1 VIRVRT
7 KSGSSSC
14 GALSVPANLDPP
26 RAEHCDH
33 VDVLIV
39 GAGLSG
45 IGAACHLRR
54 DAPDRSFALL
64 EARDAIGGTW
74 DLFRYPG
81 IRSDSDMHTLGYS
94 FSPWRESQ
102 AIADGHSILRYV
114 RRTADEYGVTE
125 RVRFGRRVISAW
137 WSSDDAAWTVEVRRA
152 QDGGTEQLRCSFLF
166 SCCGYYDY
174 AGGYAPTFPGA
185 ERFRG
190 SIVHPQQWTED
201 LDYEDK
207 RVVVI
212 GSGATAI
219 TLVPAL
225 AARAAHV
232 TMLQRSPSYVVSL
245 PSRDGLAERAQR
257 WLPEMAAYNLV
268 RAKNVGLQTLNFQL
282 SRRRPKLMKALIQ
295 WGARSALPAGFDVD
309 THFSPRYDPWDQR
322 LCVVPDGDLFK
333 VLSDG
338 RASIVTD
345 TVSSFTEDGVKL
357 GSGVTLGADLIV
369 TATGLRLQALGGMQ
383 LIVDG
388 HEVSPADTTVY
399 MGAMLSGVP
408 NFAFVIGYT
417 NASWTLKADL
427 TCTFVTRVLNHV
439 RDHGY
444 AWVMP
449 PRLDDDVPRLPLL
462 DLSSGYIQRALA
474 DFPAQ
479 GPSAPW
485 RVRQNYT
492 LDRLSLRRQP
502 VEDGVLRFGHAS
514 HPAAVVEREQAAAAG
529 ALA

>member
-1 VIRVRT
+1 VRT
-7 KSGSSSC
+7 
-14 GALSVPANLDPP
+14 NT
-26 RAEHCDH
+26 EHF
-33 VDVLIV
+33 DVLIV

-54 DAPDRSFALL
+54 DAPDLSFALL

-94 FSPWRESQ
+94 FAPWRESQ
-102 AIADGHSILRYV
+102 AIADGPSILDYV

-125 RVRFGRRVISAW
+125 LVRFGRRVISAR
-137 WSSDDAAWTVEVRRA
+137 WSSDEAAWTVQVRRA
-152 QDGGTEQLRCSFLF
+152 DDGGTEELSCSFLF
-166 SCCGYYDY
+166 GCCGYYDY
-174 AGGYAPTFPGA
+174 NGGYAPSFPGI

-190 SIVHPQQWTED
+190 PVVHPQHWPED
-201 LDYEDK
+201 LDYDDK

-225 AARAAHV
+225 AGRAAHV

-245 PSRDGLAERAQR
+245 PSRDGLADRARR

-268 RAKNVGLQTLNFQL
+268 RAKNVALQTLSFQL
-282 SRRRPKLMKALIQ
+282 SRRRPTLMKALIRR
-295 WGARSALPAGFDVD
+295 GARSALPPGFDVD
-309 THFSPRYDPWDQR
+309 THFSPSYGPWDQR
-322 LCVVPDGDLFK
+322 LCVCPDGDLFK

-345 TVSSFTEDGVKL
+345 TVTSFTEDGVEL

-369 TATGLRLQALGGMQ
+369 TATGLRLQALGGVQ
-383 LIVDG
+383 LVVDG
-388 HEVSPADTTVY
+388 RQVSPAETTVY

-408 NFAFVIGYT
+408 NFAFVMGYT

-427 TCTFVTRVLNHV
+427 TCSFVTRVLGHL
-439 RDHGY
+439 REHGY
-444 AWVMP
+444 GWAMP
-449 PRLDDDVPRLPLL
+449 PSLGDDVPRLPLL
-462 DLSSGYIQRALA
+462 DLSSGYVQRALA
-474 DFPAQ
+474 EFPAQ
-479 GPSAPW
+479 GPASPW

-492 LDRLSLRRQP
+492 LDRLALRRQP
-502 VEDGVLRFGHAS
+502 VDDGVLQFGHAS
-514 HPAAVVEREQAAAAG
+514 PAMTAPGLGRTATSA

>member
-1 VIRVRT
+1 VRT
-7 KSGSSSC
+7 KSV
-14 GALSVPANLDPP
+14 LANLKPP
-26 RAEHCDH
+26 RAEHW
-33 VDVLIV
+33 DVLIV

-94 FSPWRESQ
+94 FAPWQESQ
-102 AIADGHSILRYV
+102 AIADGPSILDYV
-114 RRTADEYGVTE
+114 RRTADEHGVTE
-125 RVRFGRRVISAW
+125 HVRFGRRVISAH
-137 WSSDDAAWTVEVRRA
+137 WSSDDAAWTVQVRRA
-152 QDGGTEQLRCSFLF
+152 DDGEVEELHCSFLF
-166 SCCGYYDY
+166 GCCGYYAYD
-174 AGGYAPTFPGA
+174 GGYTPTFPGA

-190 SIVHPQQWTED
+190 PIVHPQQWPDD
-201 LDYEDK
+201 LDYDDK

-225 AARAAHV
+225 ARRAAHV

-245 PSRDGLAERAQR
+245 PGRDGIAERARR
-257 WLPEMAAYNLV
+257 WLPEMPAYNLV
-268 RAKNVGLQTLNFQL
+268 RAKNVAVQTLSFQL

-295 WGARSALPAGFDVD
+295 RGARSALPAGFDVD

-322 LCVVPDGDLFK
+322 MCVCPDGDLFD

-345 TVSSFTEDGVKL
+345 AVTSFTEDGVEL

-383 LIVDG
+383 LVVDG
-388 HEVSPADTTVY
+388 REVSTADTTVY

-408 NFAFVIGYT
+408 NFAFVMGYT

-427 TCTFVTRVLNHV
+427 TCTFVTRLLNHL
-439 RDHGY
+439 RRHGY
-444 AWVMP
+444 AWAMP
-449 PRLDDDVPRLPLL
+449 PQLGDDVPRLPLL
-462 DLSSGYIQRALA
+462 DLSSGYVQRAMA
-474 DFPAQ
+474 EFPAQ

-492 LDRLSLRRQP
+492 LDRPALRRQP
-502 VEDGVLRFGHAS
+502 VDDGVLGFGHAS
-514 HPAAVVEREQAAAAG
+514 PAAAVGGHERPAEAG

>member
-1 VIRVRT
+1 MIVATHSAGTLCLIRVRT
-7 KSGSSSC
+7 
-14 GALSVPANLDPP
+14 NT
-26 RAEHCDH
+26 EHL
-33 VDVLIV
+33 DVLIV

-54 DAPDRSFALL
+54 ETPDRTFALL

-81 IRSDSDMHTLGYS
+81 IRSDSDMHTLGYA

-102 AIADGHSILRYV
+102 AIADGAAILDYV
-114 RRTADEYGVTE
+114 RRTADEYRVTE
-125 RVRFGRRVISAW
+125 RVRFGRRVISAS
-137 WSSDDAAWTVEVRRA
+137 WSSDDAAWTVEVRRSD
-152 QDGGTEQLRCSFLF
+152 DGETEELRCSFLF
-166 SCCGYYDY
+166 GCCGYYDY
-174 AGGYAPTFPGA
+174 DGGYAPSFPGA
-185 ERFRG
+185 ERFPG
-190 SIVHPQQWTED
+190 PIVHPQQWPED

-219 TLVPAL
+219 TLVPAM
-225 AARAAHV
+225 ADRAAHV

-245 PSRDGLAERAQR
+245 PGRDGLAERARR

-268 RAKNVGLQTLNFQL
+268 RAKNVAVQTLSFQL
-282 SRRRPKLMKALIQ
+282 SRRRPKLMKALIAR
-295 WGARSALPAGFDVD
+295 GARASLPPGFDVD
-309 THFSPRYDPWDQR
+309 THFGPSYDPWDQR
-322 LCVVPDGDLFK
+322 LCVCPDGDLFD

-345 TVSSFTEDGVKL
+345 TVSSFTEDGVQL

-369 TATGLRLQALGGMQ
+369 TATGLRLQAIGGMQ
-383 LIVDG
+383 LVVDG
-388 HEVSPADTTVY
+388 REVSTPETTVY

-408 NFAFVIGYT
+408 NFAFVMGYT

-427 TCTFVTRVLNHV
+427 TCSFVTRLLKHM
-439 RDHGY
+439 RQHGH
-444 AWVMP
+444 AWAMP
-449 PRLDDDVPRLPLL
+449 PQLGDDLPRLPLL
-462 DLSSGYIQRALA
+462 DLSSGYVQRALA
-474 DFPAQ
+474 EFPAQ

-492 LDRLSLRRQP
+492 LDRLALRRHP
-502 VEDGVLRFGHAS
+502 VADGVLRFGRAS
-514 HPAAVVEREQAAAAG
+514 PTASRATAPRPG
-529 ALA
+529 AIA

>member
-1 VIRVRT
+1 VRSTVRT
-7 KSGSSSC
+7 
-14 GALSVPANLDPP
+14 NT
-26 RAEHCDH
+26 EHF
-33 VDVLIV
+33 DVLIV

-45 IGAACHLRR
+45 VGAACHLRR

-64 EARDAIGGTW
+64 EARGAIGGTW

-94 FSPWRESQ
+94 FAPWRESQ
-102 AIADGHSILRYV
+102 AIADGPSILRYV
-114 RRTADEYGVTE
+114 RQTADEYGITE
-125 RVRFGRRVISAW
+125 RIRFGRRVVSAR
-137 WSSDDAAWTVEVRRA
+137 WSTDDAAWTVQVRRA
-152 QDGGTEQLRCSFLF
+152 DGEATEELSCSFLF
-166 SCCGYYDY
+166 GCCGYYDY
-174 AGGYAPTFPGA
+174 DGGYAPSFPGT

-190 SIVHPQQWTED
+190 PIVHPQQWPED

-225 AARAAHV
+225 ADRAAHV
-232 TMLQRSPSYVVSL
+232 TMVQRSPSYVISL
-245 PSRDGLAERAQR
+245 PARDGIADRARR
-257 WLPEMAAYNLV
+257 WLPEMVAYDLV
-268 RAKNVGLQTLNFQL
+268 RAKNVALQTLSFQL

-295 WGARSALPAGFDVD
+295 RGARSALPPGFDVD
-309 THFSPRYDPWDQR
+309 NHFNPSYDPWDQR
-322 LCVVPDGDLFK
+322 LCVCPDGDLFE

-338 RASIVTD
+338 CASIVTD
-345 TVSSFTEDGVKL
+345 TVTSFTEDGVQL

-383 LIVDG
+383 LVVDG
-388 HEVSPADTTVY
+388 REVPAPETTVY

-408 NFAFVIGYT
+408 NFAFAMGYT

-427 TCTFVTRVLNHV
+427 TCSFVTRLLNHLLE
-439 RDHGY
+439 HGY
-444 AWVMP
+444 AWAVP
-449 PRLDDDVPRLPLL
+449 PRLGDDVPRLPLL
-462 DLSSGYIQRALA
+462 DLSSGYVRRALA
-474 DFPAQ
+474 EFPAQ

-492 LDRLSLRRQP
+492 LDRLALRRQRID
-502 VEDGVLRFGHAS
+502 DGVLRFGHAS
-514 HPAAVVEREQAAAAG
+514 SAAAVARPDEAAPAA

>member
-1 VIRVRT
+1 MFALIRVRT
-7 KSGSSSC
+7 EI
-14 GALSVPANLDPP
+14 
-26 RAEHCDH
+26 EHF
-33 VDVLIV
+33 DVLIV

-45 IGAACHLRR
+45 VGAACHLRR

-102 AIADGHSILRYV
+102 AIADGPSILSYV
-114 RRTADEYGVTE
+114 RSAADEHGVTE
-125 RVRFGRRVISAW
+125 RIRFGRRVVCAR
-137 WSSDDAAWTVEVRRA
+137 WSSDDAVWTVQVRRGA
-152 QDGGTEQLRCSFLF
+152 DGETEELSCSFLWT
-166 SCCGYYDY
+166 CCGYYDY
-174 AGGYAPTFPGA
+174 ERGYAPSFPGV

-190 SIVHPQQWTED
+190 TIVHPQHWPDE
-201 LDYEDK
+201 LDYDDK

-245 PSRDGLAERAQR
+245 PGRDGLAERARR
-257 WLPEMAAYNLV
+257 WLPEMVAYNLV
-268 RAKNVGLQTLNFQL
+268 RAKNVALQTLSFQL
-282 SRRRPKLMKALIQ
+282 SRHRPKLMKALIQ
-295 WGARSALPAGFDVD
+295 RGARSALPPGFDVE
-309 THFSPRYDPWDQR
+309 THFSPSYDPWDQR
-322 LCVVPDGDLFK
+322 LCVCPDGDLFRA
-333 VLSDG
+333 LSDG

-345 TVSSFTEDGVKL
+345 TIQAFTDDGIEL
-357 GSGVTLGADLIV
+357 ASGVTLGADLIV
-369 TATGLRLQALGGMQ
+369 TATGLRLQTMGGMR

-388 HEVSPADTTVY
+388 RDVSPPETTVY

-408 NFAFVIGYT
+408 NFAFVMGYT

-427 TCTFVTRVLNHV
+427 TCSFVTRLLSHL
-439 RDHGY
+439 REHGY
-444 AWVMP
+444 AWAMP
-449 PRLDDDVPRLPLL
+449 PRLGPEVPRLPLL
-462 DLSSGYIQRALA
+462 DLSSGYVQRSLA
-474 DFPAQ
+474 EFPAQ
-479 GPSAPW
+479 GPRTPW

-492 LDRLSLRRQP
+492 LDRLALRRHRLD
-502 VEDGVLRFGHAS
+502 DGVLVFGHRS
-514 HPAAVVEREQAAAAG
+514 PAAASGFDGDAQAAA
-529 ALA
+529 LAQP

>member
-1 VIRVRT
+1 MRT
-7 KSGSSSC
+7 
-14 GALSVPANLDPP
+14 N
-26 RAEHCDH
+26 AEHF
-33 VDVLIV
+33 DVLIV

-102 AIADGHSILRYV
+102 AIADGPSILRYV
-114 RRTADEYGVTE
+114 RQTADEHGVTE
-125 RVRFGRRVISAW
+125 RVRFGRRVLSAR
-137 WSSDDAAWTVEVRRA
+137 WSSDVAAWTVEVRRA
-152 QDGGTEQLRCSFLF
+152 DDGGTEELSCSFLF
-166 SCCGYYDY
+166 TCCGYYDY
-174 AGGYAPTFPGA
+174 DGGYAPSFPGA

-190 SIVHPQQWTED
+190 PIVHPQRWPED
-201 LDYEDK
+201 LDYEDQ

-225 AARAAHV
+225 ASRAAHV

-245 PSRDGLAERAQR
+245 PSRDGLADRARR
-257 WLPEMAAYNLV
+257 WLPEMAAYSLV
-268 RAKNVGLQTLNFQL
+268 RAKNVALQRFSFQL
-282 SRRRPKLMKALIQ
+282 SRRRPQLMKALIHR
-295 WGARSALPAGFDVD
+295 GARSALPPGFDVD
-309 THFSPRYDPWDQR
+309 THFSPSYDPWDQR
-322 LCVVPDGDLFK
+322 LCICPDGDLFDA
-333 VLSDG
+333 LSDG

-345 TVSSFTEDGVKL
+345 TVRSFTEYGIEL

-369 TATGLRLQALGGMQ
+369 TATGLRLQAIGGMQ
-383 LIVDG
+383 LLVDG
-388 HEVSPADTTVY
+388 REVSAAQTTVY

-408 NFAFVIGYT
+408 NFAFVMGYT

-427 TCTFVTRVLNHV
+427 TCSFVTRLLRHLRE
-439 RDHGY
+439 RDY
-444 AWVMP
+444 AWAMP
-449 PRLDDDVPRLPLL
+449 PRLGDDVPRLPLL
-462 DLSSGYIQRALA
+462 DLSSGYVQRALA
-474 DFPAQ
+474 QFPAQ
-479 GPSAPW
+479 GPSPPW

-492 LDRLSLRRQP
+492 LDRLALRRHR
-502 VEDGVLRFGHAS
+502 VDDGVLRFGHAS
-514 HPAAVVEREQAAAAG
+514 PAAAAAG
-529 ALA
+529 HEADAEAAALT

>member
-1 VIRVRT
+1 MRT
-7 KSGSSSC
+7 KT
-14 GALSVPANLDPP
+14 
-26 RAEHCDH
+26 EHF
-33 VDVLIV
+33 DVLIV

-54 DAPDRSFALL
+54 DAPDHSFALL

-102 AIADGHSILRYV
+102 AIADGPSILRYV
-114 RRTADEYGVTE
+114 RRTADEHGVTE
-125 RVRFGRRVISAW
+125 RVRFGRRVVSAR
-137 WSSDDAAWTVEVRRA
+137 WSSDDAIWTVQVRRA
-152 QDGGTEQLRCSFLF
+152 DDGTTEQLSCSFLF

-174 AGGYAPTFPGA
+174 DGGYAPPFPGA

-190 SIVHPQQWTED
+190 PIVHPQRWPED

-225 AARAAHV
+225 AGRAAHV

-245 PSRDGLAERAQR
+245 PGRDGLAERARR
-257 WLPEMAAYNLV
+257 WLPEMTAYNLV
-268 RAKNVGLQTLNFQL
+268 RAKNVALQTLSFQL
-282 SRRRPKLMKALIQ
+282 SRRRPKLMKALLQ
-295 WGARSALPAGFDVD
+295 RGARSALPPGFDVD
-309 THFSPRYDPWDQR
+309 THFSPSYDPWDQR
-322 LCVVPDGDLFK
+322 LCVCPDGDLFE

-345 TVSSFTEDGVKL
+345 TVTSFTEDGIEL

-369 TATGLRLQALGGMQ
+369 TATGLRLQAIGGMQ
-383 LIVDG
+383 LVVDG
-388 HEVSPADTTVY
+388 RVVSAPETTVY

-408 NFAFVIGYT
+408 NFAFVMGYT

-427 TCTFVTRVLNHV
+427 TCSFVTRLLRHL
-439 RDHGY
+439 REHGH
-444 AWVMP
+444 AWAMP
-449 PRLDDDVPRLPLL
+449 PRLGPDVPRLPLL
-462 DLSSGYIQRALA
+462 DLSSGYVQRSLA
-474 DFPAQ
+474 EFPAQ

-492 LDRLSLRRQP
+492 LDRLALRRQRID
-502 VEDGVLRFGHAS
+502 DGVLGFGHAARA
-514 HPAAVVEREQAAAAG
+514 AAVAGVDEDAQAAA
-529 ALA
+529 LART

>member
-1 VIRVRT
+1 VRST
-7 KSGSSSC
+7 
-14 GALSVPANLDPP
+14 V
-26 RAEHCDH
+26 RATSEH

-54 DAPDRSFALL
+54 EHPDLSFALL
-64 EARDAIGGTW
+64 EARDAVGGTW

-81 IRSDSDMHTLGYS
+81 IRSDSDMHTLGYA
-94 FSPWRESQ
+94 FAPWRESQ
-102 AIADGHSILRYV
+102 AIADGPSILEYV
-114 RRTADEYGVTE
+114 CRTADEHGVTE
-125 RVRFGRRVISAW
+125 HVRFGRRVISAR
-137 WSSDDAAWTVEVRRA
+137 WSSADDAAWTVQVRRA
-152 QDGGTEQLRCSFLF
+152 EDGGSEELHCLFLF

-174 AGGYAPTFPGA
+174 GGGYAPSFSGD

-190 SIVHPQQWTED
+190 PIVHPQQWPKD

-225 AARAAHV
+225 ADRAAHV

-245 PSRDGLAERAQR
+245 PGRDGIAERAR
-257 WLPEMAAYNLV
+257 RYLPEMAAYNLV
-268 RAKNVGLQTLNFQL
+268 RAKNVALQTLSFQL
-282 SRRRPKLMKALIQ
+282 SRRRPQLMKALIAR
-295 WGARSALPAGFDVD
+295 GARSSLPLGFDVD
-309 THFSPRYDPWDQR
+309 THFGPSYDPWDQR
-322 LCVVPDGDLFK
+322 LCVCPDGDLFE

-345 TVSSFTEDGVKL
+345 TVTSLTEDGLQL

-383 LIVDG
+383 LVVDDRAL
-388 HEVSPADTTVY
+388 SPSDTTVY

-408 NFAFVIGYT
+408 NFAFVMGYT

-427 TCTFVTRVLNHV
+427 TCSFVMRVLKHL
-439 RDHGY
+439 RQHGY
-444 AWVMP
+444 AWAMP

-462 DLSSGYIQRALA
+462 DLSSGYVQRALA
-474 DFPAQ
+474 EFPTQ

-485 RVRQNYT
+485 RVRQNYA
-492 LDRLSLRRQP
+492 LDRLAVRRQP
-502 VEDGVLRFGHAS
+502 VDDGVLRFGYPS
-514 HPAAVVEREQAAAAG
+514 AAASVAG
-529 ALA
+529 AGRPAPAVALA